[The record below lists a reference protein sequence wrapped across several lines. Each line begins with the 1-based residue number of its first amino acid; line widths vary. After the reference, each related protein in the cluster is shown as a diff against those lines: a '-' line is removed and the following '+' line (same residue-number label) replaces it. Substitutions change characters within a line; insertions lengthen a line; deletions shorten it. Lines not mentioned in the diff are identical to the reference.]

1 MVRKDLNKMNDE
13 VLNIKKED
21 EIYCPECGKVVKRNS
36 VDCVSCGAQVKPLET
51 IEPKRQENKPSTTQ
65 NIAKVMQIVGIIL
78 TIFVTIPVLLFMC
91 HILR

>member
-1 MVRKDLNKMNDE
+1 MNDE

-36 VDCVSCGAQVKPLET
+36 VVCVSCGAQVKPLET